1 MKTFLVSL
9 ALASA
14 ATVAVAPAS
23 AQYYP
28 DRGYPDRA
36 DTYRDGY
43 RGDDF
48 RGDYR
53 GQDLQ
58 PRLNRISWQISRG
71 LERGNLTPRE
81 AQQLRY
87 EMNSIWAQARYFY
100 RTGGY
105 DYRERNI
112 LDRRIDRLQERLQYE
127 RRDDDRRWRRY

>member
-1 MKTFLVSL
+1 MKKFLVSL

-14 ATVAVAPAS
+14 ATVAAAPAS
-23 AQYYP
+23 AQYQQ
-28 DRGYPDRA
+28 DRGYPDRVEN
-36 DTYRDGY
+36 DRGGY
-43 RGDDF
+43 

-58 PRLNRISWQISRG
+58 PRLSRINTQISRG
-71 LERGNLTPRE
+71 LERGNLTQRE

-87 EMNSIWAQARYFY
+87 EMNSIWAQARNFY

-127 RRDDDRRWRRY
+127 RRDDDRRGRRY